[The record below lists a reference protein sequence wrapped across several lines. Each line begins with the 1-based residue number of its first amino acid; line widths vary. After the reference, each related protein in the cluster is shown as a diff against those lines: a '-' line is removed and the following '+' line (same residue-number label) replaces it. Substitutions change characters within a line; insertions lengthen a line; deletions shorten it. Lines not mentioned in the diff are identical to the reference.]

1 MPSVEETIA
10 FLAEERATVHFL
22 GAMPA
27 RGGNP
32 EIGAMAIVLL
42 RDGRSARGA
51 TLTEAVAGLV
61 GGGGDAKRP

>member
-1 MPSVEETIA
+1 MPGVEETIA
-10 FLAEERATVHFL
+10 FLAEERATIHFL

-42 RDGRSARGA
+42 RDGRSARGK
-51 TLTEAVAGLV
+51 TLVEAAAGLMA
-61 GGGGDAKRP
+61 GGTKT